1 MAAFF
6 TGWFILDSAI
16 KTTSETL
23 RHGDAGVCSRSVC
36 RWFARRFRLP
46 IITLLPVVTDN
57 LPIFTSLTLMDL
69 AAKFLVSLLNYTND
83 RIRRRLMI
91 KRSSNAILPLLVS
104 FVLGFYIRNL
114 STPFTSSAPRVAVER
129 SQISTEVA
137 TRERSA
143 SNPWRPPYASGRK
156 SIPNPHATG

>member
-16 KTTSETL
+16 KTTSENL

-69 AAKFLVSLLNYTND
+69 AAKFLVSLLN
-83 RIRRRLMI
+83 
-91 KRSSNAILPLLVS
+91 
-104 FVLGFYIRNL
+104 
-114 STPFTSSAPRVAVER
+114 
-129 SQISTEVA
+129 
-137 TRERSA
+137 
-143 SNPWRPPYASGRK
+143 
-156 SIPNPHATG
+156 